1 MVARRRRY
9 DRQFKAEV
17 VADAERTN
25 LTTASETHGVALS
38 TLKYWYEHPEFADV
52 RAKTREEVGQGSV
65 VLALVA
71 QGELVRRVRS
81 GNISDQALVA
91 AYGVA
96 IDKAQLLLGGAT
108 ARSENRDITG
118 TISDAELVAAIRE
131 ADRIASG
138 AGVEAAPA
146 DEAQGE
152 R

>member
-1 MVARRRRY
+1 MVARRRYNHRE
-9 DRQFKAEV
+9 KVAAV
-17 VADAERTN
+17 LAADASS
-25 LTTASETHGVALS
+25 LTAAAEATGVPRKTIA
-38 TLKYWYEHPEFADV
+38 YWLDRPEFADI
-52 RAKTREEVGQGSV
+52 RQNAREHIAEDALAVARLAWKKLGQAIADD
-65 VLALVA
+65 LLEPRDLVIA
-71 QGELVRRVRS
+71 TGM
-81 GNISDQALVA
+81 AT
-91 AYGVA
+91 
-96 IDKAQLLLGGAT
+96 DKSQLLNGGAT